1 MMIDFRQITENIIC
15 FSVDIQVYNDTVIS
29 KVLYWLTDLYL
40 INRNTSTDT
49 IQSIE
54 LKKKDGIFT
63 QEEVDQL
70 ERKIN
75 QDFVDY
81 KVRDIV
87 GQETRNIR
95 DILYVKAFANNDE
108 FEDYMLTGE

>member
-1 MMIDFRQITENIIC
+1 MTDFRQITENSIH
-15 FSVDIQVYNDTVIS
+15 FSVDIQIYNDAVIS
-29 KVLYWLTDLYL
+29 KVLYWQTELYL
-40 INRNTSTDT
+40 ISRKTSTGT

-63 QEEVDQL
+63 QEEIDQL
-70 ERKIN
+70 EIKLN
-75 QDFVDY
+75 QDFIDY

>member
-1 MMIDFRQITENIIC
+1 MTDFRQIAENSIR
-15 FSVDIQVYNDTVIS
+15 FSVDTLIYNDTVIS

-40 INRNTSTDT
+40 INRKTSTDT

-70 ERKIN
+70 EIKTHP
-75 QDFVDY
+75 Y
-81 KVRDIV
+81 
-87 GQETRNIR
+87 T
-95 DILYVKAFANNDE
+95 
-108 FEDYMLTGE
+108 

>member
-1 MMIDFRQITENIIC
+1 MTDFRQIAENFIR
-15 FSVDIQVYNDTVIS
+15 FSVDTQIYNDTVIS
-29 KVLYWLTDLYL
+29 KVLYWLTDSYL
-40 INRNTSTDT
+40 INRNTSTGT

-54 LKKKDGIFT
+54 LKKKEGIFT

-75 QDFVDY
+75 QDFIDY

>member
-1 MMIDFRQITENIIC
+1 MTDFRQIAENSIH
-15 FSVDIQVYNDTVIS
+15 FSVDTQIYNDTVIS

-40 INRNTSTDT
+40 INRKTLTDT

-63 QEEVDQL
+63 QEEVSQL
-70 ERKIN
+70 EREIN
-75 QDFVDY
+75 QDFIDY

>member
-1 MMIDFRQITENIIC
+1 MTDFRQIIENTVH
-15 FSVDIQVYNDTVIS
+15 FSVDTLIYNDAVIS
-29 KVLYWLTDLYL
+29 KVLYWLSDLYL

-54 LKKKDGIFT
+54 LRKKDGIFT

-70 ERKIN
+70 DRKIN
-75 QDFVDY
+75 QDFIDY

>member
-1 MMIDFRQITENIIC
+1 MTDFRQITENTVH
-15 FSVDIQVYNDTVIS
+15 FSVDTLIYNDTVIS
-29 KVLYWLTDLYL
+29 KVLYWLSDLYL

-54 LKKKDGIFT
+54 LRKKDGILT
-63 QEEVDQL
+63 QEEVNQL

-75 QDFVDY
+75 QDLVDY

>member
-1 MMIDFRQITENIIC
+1 MTDFIQITENTVH
-15 FSVDIQVYNDTVIS
+15 FSVDTLIYNDTVIS

-54 LKKKDGIFT
+54 LKKTDGIFT

-75 QDFVDY
+75 QDFIDY

-108 FEDYMLTGE
+108 FEDYMLTEE

>member
-1 MMIDFRQITENIIC
+1 MTDFRQIAENSIR
-15 FSVDIQVYNDTVIS
+15 FLVDIQIYNDTVIS
-29 KVLYWLTDLYL
+29 KVLYWQTDLYL
-40 INRNTSTDT
+40 ISRNTSTDT

-54 LKKKDGIFT
+54 LKKKEGIFT
-63 QEEVDQL
+63 QEEIDQL
-70 ERKIN
+70 ERKLN
-75 QDFVDY
+75 QDFIDY

-87 GQETRNIR
+87 VQETRNIR

>member
-1 MMIDFRQITENIIC
+1 MTDFIQITENRVR
-15 FSVDIQVYNDTVIS
+15 FSVDTLIYNDTVIS
-29 KVLYWLTDLYL
+29 KALYWLTYLYL

-75 QDFVDY
+75 QDFIDY

>member
-1 MMIDFRQITENIIC
+1 MTDFRKIAENFIR
-15 FSVDIQVYNDTVIS
+15 FSVDTQIYNDTVIS
-29 KVLYWLTDLYL
+29 KVLYWLTDSYL
-40 INRNTSTDT
+40 ISRNTSTDT

-54 LKKKDGIFT
+54 LKKKEGIFI
-63 QEEVDQL
+63 QEEIDQL
-70 ERKIN
+70 ERKLN
-75 QDFVDY
+75 QDFIDY

-87 GQETRNIR
+87 GQETHNIR

>member
-1 MMIDFRQITENIIC
+1 MTDFRQITENTVH
-15 FSVDIQVYNDTVIS
+15 FSVDTLIYNDTVIS
-29 KVLYWLTDLYL
+29 KVLYWLSDLYL

-54 LKKKDGIFT
+54 LRKKDGIFT
-63 QEEVDQL
+63 QEEVNQL

-75 QDFVDY
+75 QDLVDY

>member
-1 MMIDFRQITENIIC
+1 MTNFRQITENTVH
-15 FSVDIQVYNDTVIS
+15 FSVDTLIYNDTVIS
-29 KVLYWLTDLYL
+29 KALYWLTDLYL

-75 QDFVDY
+75 QDFIDY

>member
-1 MMIDFRQITENIIC
+1 MTDFRQIAEYSIR
-15 FSVDIQVYNDTVIS
+15 FSVDTQIYNDAVIS

-40 INRNTSTDT
+40 INRNTSTGT
-49 IQSIE
+49 IQFIE
-54 LKKKDGIFT
+54 LKKKEGIFT

-70 ERKIN
+70 ERKLN
-75 QDFVDY
+75 QDFIDY
-81 KVRDIV
+81 KVRNIV

>member
-1 MMIDFRQITENIIC
+1 MTDFRQIAENSIR
-15 FSVDIQVYNDTVIS
+15 FSVDIQIYNDAVIS
-29 KVLYWLTDLYL
+29 KVLYWQTDLYL
-40 INRNTSTDT
+40 ISRNTSTDT

-63 QEEVDQL
+63 QEEVGQL
-70 ERKIN
+70 ERKLN
-75 QDFVDY
+75 QDFIDY

-87 GQETRNIR
+87 VQETRNIR

>member
-1 MMIDFRQITENIIC
+1 MTDFRQIAENSIL
-15 FSVDIQVYNDTVIS
+15 FLVDIQIYNDTVTS

-40 INRNTSTDT
+40 INRKTLTDT

-54 LKKKDGIFT
+54 LRKKDGIFT

-75 QDFVDY
+75 QDFIDY